1 MRIDKHAGDSLAG
14 QGAKISQDLAKI
26 HEKLA
31 TGKRINRASDD
42 AAGLAVAKEFEKQIR
57 AYRNATE
64 NISAGMSAL
73 AIADGGS
80 STINDMLQR
89 QRELAIQSANGTLN
103 PDQRQALDREFQ
115 ALSAEIDR
123 TSKSSSFN
131 GQNLLDGSSRL
142 SDGSGKLQA
151 GSDGGQQIDMPHTD
165 LSLSSLN
172 LGTERVDTL
181 DRALRAMGAI
191 DSALN
196 RVNESRA
203 AQGGLSN
210 RLEHALNNL
219 GSQMVNT
226 TRGLSNVED
235 LDMAQG
241 MTEKVRN
248 DILKDS
254 NAAALSHFNQIS
266 RSHLLALFQ

>member
-1 MRIDKHAGDSLAG
+1 MRIEKHVGDHLGNQA
-14 QGAKISQDLAKI
+14 AKISADLAKV

-57 AYRNATE
+57 SYRNASE
-64 NISAGMSAL
+64 NVAAGISAL

-89 QRELAIQSANGTLN
+89 QRELAIQSANGTMN
-103 PDQRQALDREFQ
+103 PEQRQALDREFQ
-115 ALSAEIDR
+115 ALSQEIDR

-131 GQNLLDGSSRL
+131 GQNLLDGSSKL

-151 GSDGGQQIDMPHTD
+151 GATGDQQVDMPHTD

-172 LGTERVDTL
+172 MGTASVDSL
-181 DRALRAMGAI
+181 DGALRALSAI
-191 DSALN
+191 DTAMS

-203 AQGGLSN
+203 TNGGLSN

-219 GSQMVNT
+219 GNQMVNT
-226 TRGLSNVED
+226 TRGLSNIED
-235 LDMAQG
+235 MDMAKG
-241 MTEKVRN
+241 ITEKVRN
-248 DILKDS
+248 DILKDT
-254 NAAALSHFNQIS
+254 NQAALSQFNQIS

>member
-1 MRIDKHAGDSLAG
+1 MRIEKHTGDHFAG
-14 QGAKISQDLAKI
+14 QSSKIGQDLARI
-26 HEKLA
+26 HENLA

-57 AYRNATE
+57 AYRSATE

-103 PDQRQALDREFQ
+103 TDQRQALDREFQ
-115 ALSAEIDR
+115 SLSSEIDR

-131 GQNLLDGSSRL
+131 GQNLLDGSSAL
-142 SDGSGKLQA
+142 SDGSGRLQA
-151 GSDGGQQIDMPHTD
+151 GSDGGQQVEMPHTD
-165 LSLSSLN
+165 LSLGSLN
-172 LGTERVDTL
+172 LGSERVDTL
-181 DRALRAMGAI
+181 DRALRAVNAI
-191 DSALN
+191 DTAMN

-203 AQGGLSN
+203 ANGGLSN

-219 GSQMVNT
+219 GSQLVNST
-226 TRGLSNVED
+226 KGLSNIED
-235 LDMAQG
+235 LDMARG
-241 MTEKVRN
+241 TTEKVRN
-248 DILKDS
+248 DILRDS
-254 NAAALSHFNQIS
+254 NTAALSHFNQIS

>member
-1 MRIDKHAGDSLAG
+1 MRIDKHVGDHLASRM
-14 QGAKISQDLAKI
+14 AKNSEDLKKI

-57 AYRNATE
+57 SYRNASE

-80 STINDMLQR
+80 SSINDMLQR
-89 QRELAIQSANGTLN
+89 QRELAIESANGTVN

-115 ALSAEIDR
+115 ALSQEIDR

-131 GQNLLDGSSRL
+131 GQNLLDGSSKL
-142 SDGSGKLQA
+142 SDGTGNLQSGGEA
-151 GSDGGQQIDMPHTD
+151 DAQISMPHTD
-165 LSLSSLN
+165 LSLSSLSM
-172 LGTERVDTL
+172 GTASVDSL
-181 DRALRAMGAI
+181 DGALRALSSI
-191 DSALN
+191 DAAMT

-203 AQGGLSN
+203 TQGGLSN
-210 RLEHALNNL
+210 RLEHALSNL
-219 GSQMVNT
+219 GNQMINT
-226 TRGLSNVED
+226 TKGLSNIED
-235 LDMAQG
+235 MDMAQG
-241 MTEKVRN
+241 MTDKVRA
-248 DILKDS
+248 DILKDTS
-254 NAAALSHFNQIS
+254 AAALSQFNQLS